1 MSDVHKQTQKQTHTR
16 AKKKN
21 VVEEMLEAVR
31 TPLRLILCDSVRQVT
46 VKSDNLVSEGAV
58 VCSQV
63 LSRILCFQ

>member
-1 MSDVHKQTQKQTHTR
+1 MCTNKHKSRHTHVQ
-16 AKKKN
+16 KKKN

-31 TPLRLILCDSVRQVT
+31 TPLRLILCDSVRRVT